1 MATPVVRRMAREI
14 WRASPRLTLGLLL
27 ATVASGAL
35 PALVAWLGK
44 QIIDA
49 VEMAQRAELPAELL
63 RAEESA
69 VFFLVLEACAMLG
82 LLFATRTH
90 HVTRHLLG
98 LRVAERIRERIIGEA
113 TQLSLAR
120 MEEPET
126 HDRIELARR
135 QAATRPGLFMQHSLG
150 TVRGV
155 IVVVASAFLLLQV
168 SPWAIIVVL
177 LANVPAF
184 VAQVRFARRLH
195 VLAAEQVVRRRELGY
210 LENVLTREGF
220 AKEVRV
226 LGFAPALRGR
236 FVAMSEEVY
245 KAEAHLAKREG
256 LSTGAW
262 LGLGTLAVYGAYLMT
277 VQQAVAGTVSIG
289 VMSMALVVFRQAQN
303 ATQTLLTDLAGVVH
317 DRLYLADLLEV
328 LPDVTK
334 EAPVDDVLVQRLS
347 MPPSSEE
354 AGLRFDAVSYR
365 YPGSSTAAL
374 DGVSFQ
380 VGAGQVLGLV
390 GHNGSGKSTLL
401 KLALGLLDPD
411 EGRVLLDGVDLRDW
425 PPELLAA
432 RRAATFQDFAR
443 YKLTLHDA
451 IGLGDTEKDADARQR
466 AAERAGAHAFIEEL
480 ADGYDTRL
488 GRSFP
493 GGVDLSGGQW
503 QKLAIARAF
512 LRTQASL
519 VVLDEPTAALDPEA
533 EQALFDEVESLRG
546 QCVTLIA
553 AHRLSALRDADEI
566 LLLEG
571 GRITERGDHSALID
585 EDGRYAELFG
595 MQAESYRD
603 D

>member
-1 MATPVVRRMAREI
+1 MAKEI
-14 WRASPRLTLGLLL
+14 WRASPRLTLGLLF
-27 ATVASGAL
+27 ATAASGVL

-44 QIIDA
+44 RIIDA
-49 VEMAQRAELPAELL
+49 VESAQRADALSSTLL
-63 RAEESA
+63 QAEENA
-69 VFFLVLEACAMLG
+69 LFFLVIEACAMLG
-82 LLFATRTH
+82 LLLATRTQ
-90 HVTRHLLG
+90 HVTRHLVG

-113 TQLSLAR
+113 TRLSLAR

-150 TVRGV
+150 TMRGA
-155 IVVVASAFLLLQV
+155 IVVVASALLLMQV
-168 SPWAIIVVL
+168 SPWAIVVVL

-195 VLAAEQVVRRRELGY
+195 DLAAEQVVRRRELGY

-226 LGFAPALRGR
+226 LGFAPALRAR
-236 FVAMSEEVY
+236 FVAMSDEIY
-245 KAEAHLAKREG
+245 RAEAHLAKREG

-262 LGLGTLAVYGAYLMT
+262 LGLGTVAVYGAYLVT
-277 VQQAVAGTVSIG
+277 VQQAVAGEVSLG

-303 ATQTLLTDLAGVVH
+303 ATQTLLTDIAGVVH

-328 LPDVTK
+328 LP
-334 EAPVDDVLVQRLS
+334 EATAEPSVDAAVVQRLS
-347 MPPSSEE
+347 MPPRSEE
-354 AGLRFDAVSYR
+354 AGLRFEGVTYR
-365 YPGSSTAAL
+365 YPGTQDAAL
-374 DGVSFQ
+374 DDVSFQ

-401 KLALGLLDPD
+401 KLALGLLEPD
-411 EGRVLLDGVDLRDW
+411 EGHVLLDGVDLQDW
-425 PPELLAA
+425 PPELLAE

-443 YKLTLHDA
+443 FKLTIDEG
-451 IGLGDTEKDADARQR
+451 IGLGDTDKSVEQR
-466 AAERAGAHAFIEEL
+466 HEAATRAGAHGFIEAL
-480 ADGYDTRL
+480 DAGYETRL

-546 QCVTLIA
+546 RCVTLIA

-571 GRITERGDHSALID
+571 GKITERGDHAALIA

-595 MQAESYRD
+595 MQAESYRELD
-603 D
+603 A